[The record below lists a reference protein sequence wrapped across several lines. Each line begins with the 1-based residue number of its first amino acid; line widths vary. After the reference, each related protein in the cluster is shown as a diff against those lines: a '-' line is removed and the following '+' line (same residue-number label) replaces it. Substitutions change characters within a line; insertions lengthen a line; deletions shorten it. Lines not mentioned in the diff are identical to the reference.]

1 MNSKSEKITLDALD
15 LAILRHLQTDGLATL
30 DALAEATAMS
40 SASVWW
46 RIRSMEETGVI
57 PRRVALVD
65 PMRVGLALCA
75 FADVSLQD
83 HSPTHRNSFESFVQT
98 AAEVMECHA
107 TSGGRDYL
115 LKIRVADMAEY
126 EAFLMGRL
134 LAHPSVA
141 SASSGFALR
150 DVKYTTA
157 LPL

>member
-1 MNSKSEKITLDALD
+1 MNAKSEKFLLDEHD
-15 LAILRHLQTDGLATL
+15 LAILRHLQHDGLATL
-30 DALAEATAMS
+30 EALADVTAMS
-40 SASVWW
+40 SASVW
-46 RIRSMEETGVI
+46 RRVRSLEETGVI
-57 PRRVALVD
+57 AARVALVD
-65 PMRVGLALCA
+65 PTRAGRALCA
-75 FADVSLQD
+75 FADVSLKD
-83 HSPTHRNSFESFVQT
+83 HSPPCRTEFETFVQD
-98 AAEVMECHA
+98 APEIMECHA

-115 LKIRVADMAEY
+115 LKIRVGDMADY

>member
-1 MNSKSEKITLDALD
+1 MKQKTEKISLNPQD

-30 DALAEATAMS
+30 EALAEATAMS
-40 SASVWW
+40 SASVWR

-57 PRRVALVD
+57 ARRVALID
-65 PMRVGLALCA
+65 PGRAGLALCA
-75 FADVSLQD
+75 FADVSLKD
-83 HSPTHRNSFESFVQT
+83 HSPDNRQDFEAFVHN

-107 TSGGRDYL
+107 TSGERDYR
-115 LKIRVADMAEY
+115 LKIRVGDMAEY

>member
-1 MNSKSEKITLDALD
+1 MNEFSEKISLDSQD
-15 LAILRHLQTDGLATL
+15 LAILRCLQNDGLATL
-30 DALAEATAMS
+30 DALADATAMS
-40 SASVWW
+40 SASVWR

-57 PRRVALVD
+57 ARRVALVD
-65 PMRVGLALCA
+65 PKHAGLALCA
-75 FADVSLQD
+75 FADVSLKG
-83 HSPTHRNSFESFVQT
+83 HSPDHRNDFEAFVQT

-141 SASSGFALR
+141 SANSGFALR

>member
-1 MNSKSEKITLDALD
+1 MKPDNEKIILDSHD

-30 DALAEATAMS
+30 EALSEATALS
-40 SASVWW
+40 SASVW
-46 RIRSMEETGVI
+46 RRVRSLEETGVI
-57 PRRVALVD
+57 ARRVALVD
-65 PMRVGLALCA
+65 PARAGLALCA
-75 FADVSLQD
+75 FADVSLKD
-83 HSPTHRNSFESFVQT
+83 HSPESRRKFEVFVAS
-98 AAEVMECHA
+98 AAEIMECHA

-115 LKIRVADMAEY
+115 LKIRVGDMAEY

-134 LAHPSVA
+134 LAHPSVG

>member
-1 MNSKSEKITLDALD
+1 MSHISEKITLDASD
-15 LAILRHLQTDGLATL
+15 LAILRHLQKDGLATL

-40 SASVWW
+40 SASVWR

-57 PRRVALVD
+57 AARVALVD
-65 PMRVGLALCA
+65 PGRAGLALCA
-75 FADVSLQD
+75 FADVSLKD
-83 HSPTHRNSFESFVQT
+83 HSPPSRKSFEDFVQS
-98 AAEVMECHA
+98 AAEIMECHA

-115 LKIRVADMAEY
+115 LKIRVGDMAEY

-141 SASSGFALR
+141 SAGTGFALR

>member
-1 MNSKSEKITLDALD
+1 MSANSGKFSLDSQD
-15 LAILRHLQTDGLATL
+15 VAILRHLQKDGLATL

-40 SASVWW
+40 PASVW
-46 RIRSMEETGVI
+46 RRVRSMEETGLI
-57 PRRVALVD
+57 ARRVALVD
-65 PMRVGLALCA
+65 PVRAGLALCA
-75 FADVSLQD
+75 FADVSLKD
-83 HSPTHRNSFESFVQT
+83 HSPDHRRDFETFVQG

-134 LAHPSVA
+134 LAHPSVD
-141 SASSGFALR
+141 SASTGFALR

>member
-1 MNSKSEKITLDALD
+1 MNEVSEKITLDSQD
-15 LAILRHLQTDGLATL
+15 LAILRCLQTDGLATL

-40 SASVWW
+40 SASVWR

-57 PRRVALVD
+57 ARRVALVD
-65 PMRVGLALCA
+65 PKRTGLALCA
-75 FADVSLQD
+75 FTDVSLKD
-83 HSPTHRNSFESFVQT
+83 HSPDHRKDFEAFVQT
-98 AAEVMECHA
+98 AGEVMECHA

-141 SASSGFALR
+141 SANSGFALR